1 MSTHEQWLATWR
13 ELGAAAPAGLY
24 EELMARY
31 GEPHRHYHTLRHLTE
46 CFAELAAVRGDAAR
60 PQEVELALWFHD
72 AIYDTARH
80 DNEQRSADWARSV
93 AAQTGLDASVG
104 ERVAALIMATRHDAV
119 PADADA
125 VVLVDVDLSILGAAP
140 LRFDEYEREVR
151 EEYAQVP
158 EALFRRE
165 RRKILR
171 RLLERPHRYSTPHM
185 RESHERRARA
195 NLERSVAR
203 LKPNIRTACD
213 LAVAVV
219 AIVLLVM
226 LPGTL
231 GIATEWAA
239 GAVVVVCLLYYLGIR
254 PRLYSRSRESP
265 RGTAAESRY
274 GVTCDAEGMAVTLDD
289 KAVESVRWGDV
300 TAVLIRID
308 EQFLPQPWWI
318 VRGANGGCMYPN
330 DARGAER
337 ALEILPARLPG
348 FDYAAVIKAMG
359 LNSGGVVVWTRAGLA
374 PERTPRE
381 G

>member
-13 ELGAAAPAGLY
+13 ELGAAAPSGLY

-31 GEPHRHYHTLRHLTE
+31 GEPHRHYHTLRHLEE
-46 CFAELAAVRGDAAR
+46 CFAELPAVRADATR
-60 PQEVELALWFHD
+60 PAEVELALWFHD
-72 AIYDTARH
+72 AIYDTTRH
-80 DNEQRSADWARSV
+80 DNEQRSAGWARSV
-93 AAQTGLDASVG
+93 AAQAGLDASVG

-119 PADADA
+119 RADADA
-125 VVLVDVDLSILGAAP
+125 VVLVDVDLSILGAPP
-140 LRFDEYEREVR
+140 LRFDEYERQVR
-151 EEYAQVP
+151 QEYAQVP
-158 EALFRRE
+158 DAIFRRE

-171 RLLERPHRYSTPHM
+171 RLLERPHLYNTPQM

-195 NLERSVAR
+195 NLERSIAR
-203 LKPNIRTACD
+203 LKPSLRTACD
-213 LAVAVV
+213 LGVAVV

-254 PRLYSRSRESP
+254 PRLFSRSLSVP
-265 RGTAAESRY
+265 RAKAADSRY
-274 GVTCDAEGMAVTLDD
+274 AVTCDDEGVAVTLDD
-289 KAVESVRWGDV
+289 KPVESVRWADV

-318 VRGANGGCMYPN
+318 VRGSSGGCMYPN

-337 ALEILPARLPG
+337 ALEILPARLQG

-359 LNSGGVVVWTRAGLA
+359 LNSGGVVVWTRAGVA
-374 PERTPRE
+374 REWTPHE
-381 G
+381 N